1 MSELEKNAW
10 LSFKDLVKN
19 FLGNTQAKNYTEI
32 VQKLLESYKTLGCIM
47 SIMQIPK
54 DGTTKFKKH
63 QNSDCHKDAFER
75 HIQLPQQTKDAGES
89 LSAAHSEEKINNR
102 HQLLTILRSIHFLAL
117 QGLPLRD
124 HDDSQSNFIQ
134 ILKLYGQSDESI
146 LKWMEKKTMKFT
158 SADMQNEILQV
169 MAPGILRQV
178 AKNIR
183 DDGFFTIMA
192 DETTDQS
199 NREQVVIVLRHVD
212 SDLTVYEEFTGLYV
226 VPSID
231 AQTLTH

>member
-1 MSELEKNAW
+1 MAFCYVCQEAMKEGKVSNHKADK
-10 LSFKDLVKN
+10 SFITAGFCN
-19 FLGNTQAKNYTEI
+19 W
-32 VQKLLESYKTLGCIM
+32 
-47 SIMQIPK
+47 K
-54 DGTTKFKKH
+54 DGTTKFKMQ
-63 QNSDCHKDAFER
+63 QNSDCHKEAFER
-75 HIQLPQQTKDAGES
+75 HIQLPQQTKYVGES

-102 HQLLTILRSIHFLAL
+102 HQLLTILRSIRFLAR
-117 QGLPLRD
+117 QGLPLRG

-134 ILKLYGQSDESI
+134 ILKLYGQFDESI
-146 LKWMEKKTMKFT
+146 LKWMERKTMKFT
-158 SADMQNEILQV
+158 SVDMQNEILQI
-169 MAPGILRQV
+169 MALGILRQV

-212 SDLTVYEEFTGLYV
+212 SDITVYEEFIGLYM

-231 AQTLTH
+231 AQT